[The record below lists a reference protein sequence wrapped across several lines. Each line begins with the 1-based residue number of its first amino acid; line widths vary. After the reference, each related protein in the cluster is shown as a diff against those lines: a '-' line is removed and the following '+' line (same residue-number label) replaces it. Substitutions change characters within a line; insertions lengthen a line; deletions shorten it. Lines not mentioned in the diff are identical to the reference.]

1 MLTKHIRTRLLVAA
15 TLCGAWLTAPALA
28 ADDADDEQT
37 QAKPVAAK
45 ESGAEKDQ
53 ATKAAEQEDP
63 KRKPLPLKLPKP
75 AFKGTPKHVPPGL
88 KLEKPRTK
96 PREEF
101 LAPPGVRN
109 LAQDKQVTSSDDF
122 PIIGELELVTDGD
135 KAAQEGAY
143 VELGP
148 GLQWVQIDLKRKS
161 KLSAIVTWR
170 YHMNA
175 RVYFDVVV
183 QVADDEDFIE
193 NVRTVFNNDN
203 DNSAGLGI
211 GRGLSFW
218 ETYEGHLIDAEG
230 VEARYVRLYSRGST
244 ADEMNHYT
252 EVEVYGKPV
261 E

>member
-1 MLTKHIRTRLLVAA
+1 MLTQRIRTRLLVAA
-15 TLCGAWLTAPALA
+15 TLGAAWVAAPAKA
-28 ADDADDEQT
+28 AEDADDAQT

-45 ESGAEKDQ
+45 ESDADKDTD
-53 ATKAAEQEDP
+53 AKAADKDEP
-63 KRKPLPLKLPKP
+63 KLKPLPLKLPKP

-96 PREEF
+96 PREDF
-101 LAPPGVRN
+101 MAPPGVRN
-109 LAQDKQVTSSDDF
+109 LAKGKDVTSSDDF

-148 GLQWVQIDLKRKS
+148 GLQWVQIDLERKS
-161 KLSAIVTWR
+161 KLYAIVTWR

-193 NVRTVFNNDN
+193 NVRTVFNNDT